1 MSDPI
6 TDYLDKRLDRLESKV
21 DMLLSK
27 YWQLV
32 GMATIVSSL
41 LTLAMHFLLKASQ

>member
-1 MSDPI
+1 MNDI
-6 TDYLDKRLDRLESKV
+6 TEYLDKRLDRIEDKV

-32 GMATIVSSL
+32 GMATILSSIAVL
-41 LTLAMHFLLKASQ
+41 IINFLMK